1 MAAYDRFYCTK
12 PISPSAR
19 VEDVSVKTGLPAF
32 KAAVK
37 LGHFSDSAPCNV
49 QIRPLIKSTC
59 LKIKIPKH
67 MLLALKKNCL
77 NESVLLSRVHTGKI
91 V

>member
-1 MAAYDRFYCTK
+1 MSIAFKTLGPGLFPACTK

-49 QIRPLIKSTC
+49 QNKAPRL
-59 LKIKIPKH
+59 
-67 MLLALKKNCL
+67 
-77 NESVLLSRVHTGKI
+77 
-91 V
+91 

>member
-1 MAAYDRFYCTK
+1 MHFFLGALRVKTLGPGLFTACTK

-49 QIRPLIKSTC
+49 QNQAS
-59 LKIKIPKH
+59 
-67 MLLALKKNCL
+67 
-77 NESVLLSRVHTGKI
+77 S
-91 V
+91 